1 MKSRKVD
8 FEFASDLLWILIK
21 LFRNIPCLPGGIM
34 SVWKKIVQTGVVY
47 HTGAHNIY
55 YKRIIPQSAITYNP
69 KISVSRTTSPA
80 MGLYRRYLCN
90 MPQMHKMATRLNMR
104 LQTCKS
110 PRTGWR
116 LTDWIPWEDCFDV
129 SADYVSGYSWSAPP
143 LIFDFCPQWIRLP
156 SASRPVACR
165 VVYCLCAGCYRATV
179 KRRITSPGRG
189 WCLWVTGL
197 RWSVDGY
204 RAVASA

>member
-110 PRTGWR
+110 PR
-116 LTDWIPWEDCFDV
+116 
-129 SADYVSGYSWSAPP
+129 
-143 LIFDFCPQWIRLP
+143 
-156 SASRPVACR
+156 PVACR
-165 VVYCLCAGCYRATV
+165 VVYCLCAGWYRATV